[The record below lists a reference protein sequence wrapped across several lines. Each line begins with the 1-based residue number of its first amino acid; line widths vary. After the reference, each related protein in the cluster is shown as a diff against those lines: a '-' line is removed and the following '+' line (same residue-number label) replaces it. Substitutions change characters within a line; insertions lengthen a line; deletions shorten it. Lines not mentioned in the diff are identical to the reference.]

1 MSIADNEQSLL
12 EFPEIQALKDV
23 LLRIAPSREFCI
35 AYSGGLDSRFL
46 AFAAK
51 HLGFE
56 AHLLHI
62 IGPQIAPDETALALK
77 DAEALGYE
85 PLLVPASS
93 LSLPELARAGT
104 QRCYVCKRHLV
115 ETLKDIARK
124 MECEGPVCDGTNT
137 SDLTVYRPGIQALE
151 ELHIFSPLA
160 MAGISKQRIREIGRA
175 VGFPNPEQAA
185 RPCLLT
191 RFPYGTTPTQGELE
205 ALADAELCVANDAFG
220 SRLRF
225 RIRMPDKTTTLL
237 HVEKKSFDAVPN
249 ADVEL
254 KNLIGKLHQKFGDR
268 LPGLRAEVL
277 ESLSGY
283 YDRLQQPEI

>member
-104 QRCYVCKRHLV
+104 QRCYVCKRHLF

-175 VGFPNPEQAA
+175 VGFPNPA
-185 RPCLLT
+185 R
-191 RFPYGTTPTQGELE
+191 
-205 ALADAELCVANDAFG
+205 
-220 SRLRF
+220 
-225 RIRMPDKTTTLL
+225 
-237 HVEKKSFDAVPN
+237 
-249 ADVEL
+249 
-254 KNLIGKLHQKFGDR
+254 R
-268 LPGLRAEVL
+268 LPRANSRRSQMLNSVLRTMPSAPVCAFA
-277 ESLSGY
+277 SGCPTRRQRFCMLKKN
-283 YDRLQQPEI
+283 RLMPYPMQTSSSRT

>member
-1 MSIADNEQSLL
+1 MSTSDQAQNLL
-12 EFPEIQALKDV
+12 DFPEIQALRDV
-23 LLRIAPSREFCI
+23 LLKIAPAREFCI

-46 AFAAK
+46 AFVAK
-51 HLGFE
+51 QLGFK

-93 LSLPELARAGT
+93 LSLPELAKAGT
-104 QRCYVCKRHLV
+104 QRCYVCKHHLF

-124 MECEGPVCDGTNT
+124 MDCEGPVCDGTNT
-137 SDLTVYRPGIQALE
+137 SDLTVYRPGIKALE
-151 ELHIFSPLA
+151 ELHVYSPLA
-160 MAGISKQRIREIGRA
+160 MAGISKPRIREIGRA

-191 RFPYGTTPTQGELE
+191 RFPYGTTPTHDELA
-205 ALADAELCVANDAFG
+205 ALADAELFVANDPFG
-220 SRLRF
+220 SKLRF
-225 RIRMPDKTTTLL
+225 RIRKPNKTTTLL
-237 HVEKKSFDAVPN
+237 HVERKSLSQLPDAER
-249 ADVEL
+249 EL
-254 KNLIGKLHQKFGDR
+254 ETLTARLAKRFGER

-283 YDRLQQPEI
+283 YDRLQQPES